1 MLPLTYRRWW
11 VALSGLLV
19 VGVSV
24 AAVVP
29 ALFWLPRPNV
39 SGPGF
44 DKWLHFATF
53 LFLTVWFVGQYPK
66 RSYWRIALWLAAFGA
81 LIELVQRSL
90 TYRSADFYDL
100 AADLLGIIVGLVV
113 AAIGAGGWSMRLE
126 NWLLRRA

>member
-1 MLPLTYRRWW
+1 MN
-11 VALSGLLV
+11 GFLL

-29 ALFWLPRPNV
+29 VLILLPSSNV
-39 SGPGF
+39 SVPGF

-53 LFLTVWFVGQYPK
+53 LLLTVWFVGQYPK